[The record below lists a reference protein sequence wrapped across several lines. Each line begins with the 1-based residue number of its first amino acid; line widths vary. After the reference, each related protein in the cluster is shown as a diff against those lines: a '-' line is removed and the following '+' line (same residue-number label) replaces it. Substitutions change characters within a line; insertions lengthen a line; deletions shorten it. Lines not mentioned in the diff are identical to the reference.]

1 MHRFRHRLY
10 TWIALFAMLAGA
22 LAPTI
27 SRAAA
32 AGDENGVRYWL
43 EVCSAS
49 GSNLIE
55 LGVADAGRYDGHGL
69 VTVPPADGSDAP
81 AHLTLDHCPYCGA
94 QAGAAALPPHHPPP
108 LVVASRVLRVP
119 ALFLLAPRPLFAW
132 SPARPRAPPVLA

>member
-10 TWIALFAMLAGA
+10 AWIALFAMLAGA

-32 AGDENGVRYWL
+32 AGDQSGVRYWL

-55 LGVADAGRYDGHGL
+55 LAVADAGRYGGHGL
-69 VTVPPADGSDAP
+69 VTAAPADGEGAP
-81 AHLTLDHCPYCGA
+81 AHLALDHCPYCGA
-94 QAGAAALPPHHPPP
+94 QAGTAALPPHDPPP
-108 LVVASRVLRVP
+108 LIVAQRVMRAP
-119 ALFLLAPRPLFAW
+119 TLFLLAPRPLFAW
-132 SPARPRAPPVLA
+132 SSARPRAPPFPA